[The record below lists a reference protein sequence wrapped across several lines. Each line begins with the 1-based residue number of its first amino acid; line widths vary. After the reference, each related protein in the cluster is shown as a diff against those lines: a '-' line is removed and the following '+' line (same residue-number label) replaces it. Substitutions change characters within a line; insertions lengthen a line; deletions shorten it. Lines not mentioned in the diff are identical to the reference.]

1 MKLTFFQNTET
12 YHLDSEAGDE
22 GMGMAPSPVG
32 GMDFVSEMYRQKF
45 SCEICRKTFTR
56 KYSLSRHYKEVH
68 QGESRSNKF
77 QSIGP
82 TMVGNNGNIAG
93 IGTTDA
99 RLLNDYGI
107 PSMARLANVQH
118 AASLGVNDPDVK
130 IEEFEEDDAAPSM
143 VMKRPSQMDYNKW

>member
-1 MKLTFFQNTET
+1 
-12 YHLDSEAGDE
+12 
-22 GMGMAPSPVG
+22 
-32 GMDFVSEMYRQKF
+32 
-45 SCEICRKTFTR
+45 
-56 KYSLSRHYKEVH
+56 
-68 QGESRSNKF
+68 
-77 QSIGP
+77 
-82 TMVGNNGNIAG
+82 MVGNNGNIAG

-143 VMKRPSQMDYNKW
+143 VMKRPSQMDYN